1 MLRLGR
7 ASIAG
12 RTEPFI
18 TVAAARSSLAIE
30 HELRCFGQSRRFGS
44 SSRWE
49 LMRNAVS
56 QEAPVPGRASR
67 RRRSVHVSH
76 SSFADLEQRFTI
88 RLTTSSRNA
97 GVAGLLNSLESQVT
111 PEPLSPI
118 YSSSVPAR
126 PGCVHCRPAPGRRQH
141 HSLEG
146 PVDIVGQRAIHQH
159 QRRHP
164 DQTGVEPAAPSAP
177 H

>member
-1 MLRLGR
+1 LGR
-7 ASIAG
+7 GSIVG
-12 RTEPFI
+12 RAEPCI

-30 HELRCFGQSRRFGS
+30 HELRCFGQSGGS
-44 SSRWE
+44 AASTRWE

-67 RRRSVHVSH
+67 RRRSVHISH
-76 SSFADLEQRFTI
+76 SSFAGLEERFTI

-111 PEPLSPI
+111 PKLLSPI
-118 YSSSVPAR
+118 DSRSVPTR
-126 PGCVHCRPAPGRRQH
+126 SGCVRCPLASGRRRH

-146 PVDIVGQRAIHQH
+146 PVDLAARRSIRQH
-159 QRRHP
+159 QRRRP
-164 DQTGVEPAAPSAP
+164 GQTPVERVAP
-177 H
+177 